1 MPRRQVH
8 VTGTAEAAPLRAAL
22 GALRTALGVPSGFPP
37 DVLAEAEAAARSP
50 HPPGLPPD
58 GRADATGLPLFTV
71 DPPGSADLDQAMH
84 LERRAGGGY
93 RVHYAI
99 ADVAAFV
106 TPGGAVDAEAHRRV
120 QTLYF
125 PDGRVPLHPPVLS
138 EGAASLLP
146 DRTVPAL
153 LWRVDL
159 DAHGRNVAT
168 DVHRA
173 LVRSR
178 ARLDYATVQRLIDTG
193 TAEEPLALLREIG
206 RLREEQE
213 VARGGVSLPV
223 PEQEVTESD
232 GGYLLEYRP
241 PRPADAWNA
250 QISLLTGMAAAD
262 LMTAA
267 GTGVLRTLPAPSTD
281 GAVARLRRSAEA
293 LGVPWP
299 HHVSYAALVRGL
311 DPAEPRNAA
320 FLQDCTTLLRGA
332 AYTVFTDGRVPSP
345 AVHAAVADEYTHCTA
360 PLRRLVDRY
369 AGELCVAAVAGREP
383 PTWVREAL
391 PALPDRMAEGARLAN
406 RVERESV
413 DVVEAALLMDRVGEV
428 FTGTVV
434 DVRDGDPRTGTVH
447 LHAPAVVARLESPD
461 AALPLGERIEVRLTR
476 AYPGREKA
484 LFVPA

>member
-8 VTGTAEAAPLRAAL
+8 VTGAAEAAPLRAAL
-22 GALRTALGVPSGFPP
+22 AALRTALGVPSAFPP
-37 DVLAEAEAAARSP
+37 DVLAEAETAARAP
-50 HPPGLPPD
+50 HLPEHAAD
-58 GRADATGLPLFTV
+58 GRTDATALPLFTV
-71 DPPGSADLDQAMH
+71 DPPGSTDLDQAMH
-84 LERRAGGGY
+84 LERRPGGGY

-153 LWRVDL
+153 LWRLDL
-159 DAHGRNVAT
+159 DAHGGHVAT
-168 DVHRA
+168 DVRRA

-178 ARLDYATVQRLIDTG
+178 ARLDYATVQRRIDDG

-213 VARGGVSLPV
+213 VARGGVSLPL
-223 PEQEVTESD
+223 PDQEVTEAD
-232 GGYLLEYRP
+232 GGYRLEYRP

-262 LMTAA
+262 LMAAA

-332 AYTVFTDGRVPSP
+332 AYTVFTDGRLPVP

-369 AGELCVAAVAGREP
+369 AGELCLAAVAGQDP
-383 PTWVREAL
+383 PEWVTAAL
-391 PALPDRMAEGARLAN
+391 PELPDRMAEGARRAN

-447 LHAPAVVARLESPD
+447 LRSPAVVARLESAD
-461 AALPLGERIEVRLTR
+461 TALPLGERIAVRLTR